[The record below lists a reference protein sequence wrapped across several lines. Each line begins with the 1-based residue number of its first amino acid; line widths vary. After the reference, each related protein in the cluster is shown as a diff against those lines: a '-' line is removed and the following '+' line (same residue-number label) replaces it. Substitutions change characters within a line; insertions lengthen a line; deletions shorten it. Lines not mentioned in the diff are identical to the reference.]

1 MCLCS
6 FNLQPFLPQWASRCN
21 HAETRKL
28 GTVKSSRSRRKVR
41 VCHDKRAWRDSLIY
55 SNLVYALAAII
66 SFSCDQHFCGVLQ
79 MGAAI
84 ASTMF
89 HRSKETK
96 YLLLDALISG
106 TLGLIFVFTG
116 QRTLSNAWYGILTVK
131 VLLASLCAFTW
142 LYCGLPGGERYDKWH
157 NRWHYV
163 SGATT
168 ISTTL
173 FLTMYLPEFDVLVHE
188 LTHDLIQNVMIVS
201 SMCI

>member
-6 FNLQPFLPQWASRCN
+6 FSFQSFLRQWTSTCTPR
-21 HAETRKL
+21 EEVRKL
-28 GTVKSSRSRRKVR
+28 TAVKLSRSRRKVR
-41 VCHDKRAWRDSLIY
+41 ATRAWCDSLIY
-55 SNLVYALAAII
+55 SNLVYALAAVF
-66 SFSCDQHFCGVLQ
+66 SFSCDQMVCGILQ
-79 MGAAI
+79 MSAAV

-106 TLGLIFVFTG
+106 TLGLIFIFAG
-116 QRTLSNAWYGILTVK
+116 QHTLSNAWYGILAAK
-131 VLLASLCAFTW
+131 VVLASLCAFTW
-142 LYCGLPGGERYDKWH
+142 LYCGMPGGKRYDKWH

-173 FLTMYLPEFDVLVHE
+173 FLTMYLPEFDILLHE
-188 LTHDLIQNVMIVS
+188 LVQDIVS
-201 SMCI
+201 VRSMFV

>member
-6 FNLQPFLPQWASRCN
+6 FNFQSFLRQWTSSCTPRK
-21 HAETRKL
+21 EVRKL
-28 GTVKSSRSRRKVR
+28 TAVKLSRSRRKVR
-41 VCHDKRAWRDSLIY
+41 VTRAWCDSLIY
-55 SNLVYALAAII
+55 SNLVYALAAVF
-66 SFSCDQHFCGVLQ
+66 SFSCDQMVCGILQ
-79 MGAAI
+79 MSAAV

-106 TLGLIFVFTG
+106 TLGLIFIFAG
-116 QRTLSNAWYGILTVK
+116 QHTLSNAWYGILAAK
-131 VLLASLCAFTW
+131 VVLALLCAFTW
-142 LYCGLPGGERYDKWH
+142 LYCGMPGGKRYDKWH

-173 FLTMYLPEFDVLVHE
+173 FLTMYLPEFDVLLHNLVQ
-188 LTHDLIQNVMIVS
+188 DMMSVR
-201 SMCI
+201 SMFV